1 MSRNAQ
7 ITEDFADGTYPFRL
21 AIGELEELQEKTNA
35 GPYTV
40 LRRLVSG
47 DFFVADI
54 RETIRLELIGGGLGA
69 VDAMRL
75 TRQYVDAFPLFHNT
89 NLAVQ
94 ILSAALQGAPDEAVG
109 KSEAAGAE
117 REANSQT
124 GASPSPGSTELELS

>member
-47 DFFVADI
+47 DFYVADI
-54 RETIRLELIGGGLGA
+54 RETIRLGLIGGGASAGE
-69 VDAMRL
+69 AMKL

-94 ILSAALQGAPDEAVG
+94 ILSAALQGVPDEQVG
-109 KSEAAGAE
+109 KSEAAEAE
-117 REANSQT
+117 TEANDLT
-124 GASPSPGSTELELS
+124 DASLSPDTTQAE